1 MDEKDYKIRPFP
13 ATGMGTES
21 HQASFNNTVQGSRV
35 WGTWHYPTQ
44 YPTAHPDTT
53 SNSLSNPY
61 QPNFPLPYGGQ
72 LRYSEYNNYHNP
84 MFWTPSTSSLNQEI
98 SSAEQPHVKKDRLF
112 SSRNSLQQGRPSF
125 ARPFQDP
132 SSAASSF
139 ENNPYQPSNPSGQTF
154 NPPPSYQTY
163 IPVPSMSVPPQL
175 CSHPALA
182 DHQSVGYDT
191 SIGSI
196 QPAASTPLTQEIL
209 ARMRILYASLFNL
222 YNNSNKIMSAYRNS
236 QVFQVYYD
244 VSMTMWYLGKTA
256 SEVIQLISSSLT
268 PSSTL
273 PLSMDANL
281 VGNTSMSTSRMANP
295 RAREDSV
302 METEPKAAIDAFA
315 SIITRTKEFVEL
327 DTAHPRTDMTFSG
340 KSTEDRV
347 AELESSLREVIK
359 HIYGELDVD
368 AILEAAGLASL
379 ATEQSAPSTT
389 ADYLTGSG
397 DEPVYSRDALLA
409 MDKNK
414 LVEKIEAQNMIID
427 NLRHTFSLVS
437 SNITTLSQA
446 LIPSSVV
453 ATTDESNEATPSI
466 IDKLMQQ
473 LTERTTQL
481 ASAQKRLSA
490 AEAEL
495 KCLKAERERWG
506 PLSAG

>member
-1 MDEKDYKIRPFP
+1 
-13 ATGMGTES
+13 
-21 HQASFNNTVQGSRV
+21 
-35 WGTWHYPTQ
+35 
-44 YPTAHPDTT
+44 
-53 SNSLSNPY
+53 
-61 QPNFPLPYGGQ
+61 
-72 LRYSEYNNYHNP
+72 
-84 MFWTPSTSSLNQEI
+84 
-98 SSAEQPHVKKDRLF
+98 
-112 SSRNSLQQGRPSF
+112 
-125 ARPFQDP
+125 
-132 SSAASSF
+132 
-139 ENNPYQPSNPSGQTF
+139 
-154 NPPPSYQTY
+154 
-163 IPVPSMSVPPQL
+163 
-175 CSHPALA
+175 
-182 DHQSVGYDT
+182 
-191 SIGSI
+191 
-196 QPAASTPLTQEIL
+196 
-209 ARMRILYASLFNL
+209 
-222 YNNSNKIMSAYRNS
+222 
-236 QVFQVYYD
+236 
-244 VSMTMWYLGKTA
+244 MTMWYLGKTA